1 MQKERQ
7 EELLRLFV
15 LGCSPYTFMH
25 MSSITAGTNVTA
37 GASVGKQGK
46 EGNATGYHVHFEV
59 HAGQTTSLSTGTDHV
74 LGSLSPYRLQDYIGE
89 LS

>member
-1 MQKERQ
+1 
-7 EELLRLFV
+7 
-15 LGCSPYTFMH
+15 MH
-25 MSSITAGTNVTA
+25 MSSITAGTSVTA

-46 EGNATGYHVHFEV
+46 EGNATGYHVPFEV